1 MQDLLMNNSNLL
13 TKNYL
18 LTSIMMRLLLKIL
31 LIGKLI
37 IFPVMKD
44 RVIALNVKVLSVQK
58 KELMFKK

>member
-1 MQDLLMNNSNLL
+1 MQDLLMNNSNPL

-18 LTSIMMRLLLKIL
+18 LTSIMMRLLLKIS

-37 IFPVMKD
+37 MFQVMKD

-58 KELMFKK
+58 KELKFKK

>member
-1 MQDLLMNNSNLL
+1 MQDLLMNNSNPL

-37 IFPVMKD
+37 MFQVMKD
-44 RVIALNVKVLSVQK
+44 RVIVINVKVLSVQK
-58 KELMFKK
+58 KELKFKK

>member
-1 MQDLLMNNSNLL
+1 MQDLLMNNSNPL

-37 IFPVMKD
+37 MFQVMKD

-58 KELMFKK
+58 KELKFKK

>member
-44 RVIALNVKVLSVQK
+44 RVIALNVKVTSAQK

>member
-1 MQDLLMNNSNLL
+1 MQDLLMNNSNPL

-37 IFPVMKD
+37 MFQVMKD
-44 RVIALNVKVLSVQK
+44 RVIAINVKVLSVQK
-58 KELMFKK
+58 KELKFKK